1 MYVHI
6 PLLLYLCMYACMY
19 VCMYVCIII
28 IIIIEAV
35 LYITPSRYNTQEHS
49 QPQPRS
55 NNVVTLVK
63 QCGNLGQTMW

>member
-1 MYVHI
+1 MFISLYCCIYV
-6 PLLLYLCMYACMY
+6 CMHVCMY
-19 VCMYVCIII
+19 VCMYVCI

-55 NNVVTLVK
+55 NNVVNLVK